1 MITQEPLPIDTKV
14 AARRVLPNWLRNSR
28 RALWPLITLLLIM
41 LADSL
46 VFKGFFNI
54 QVVTDL
60 ENGQHFYGATID
72 IVKNA
77 APIILL
83 AIGMSLVIATKG
95 IDLSVGAVI
104 AICGAIAATL
114 VGKQNVAPI
123 IPLPLIF
130 ALSIGAGALCGLW
143 NGFLVAYLGIQ
154 PIVATLILL
163 VAGRG
168 MAQMITGATVAT
180 FQNPGLSFIGVGY
193 IFGLPVAIY
202 IALAA
207 LILVYVFVR
216 RTALG
221 MMIES
226 VGANDKA
233 SYFVGIN
240 APAIKLS
247 AYVISGICAAVA
259 GLIVAA
265 NIKGADTN
273 NAGLYYELDAILAV
287 VIGGA
292 SLNGGRFS
300 LLLSAIGVLIIEAM
314 NTGILTSGVAPQF
327 NLTIKAIVVMFI
339 LFLQSESFRRFVGRR
354 FRRTS

>member
-14 AARRVLPNWLRNSR
+14 AVRRTLPNWLRNSR

-54 QVVTDL
+54 QVVTDP

-114 VGKQNVAPI
+114 VGKHTVDPI

-143 NGFLVAYLGIQ
+143 NGFLVAYLDIQ

-180 FQNPGLSFIGVGY
+180 FQNPGLSF
-193 IFGLPVAIY
+193 AIY

-207 LILVYVFVR
+207 LILVYVLVR

-221 MMIES
+221 IMIES

-240 APAIKLS
+240 ARVIK
-247 AYVISGICAAVA
+247 
-259 GLIVAA
+259 
-265 NIKGADTN
+265 
-273 NAGLYYELDAILAV
+273 
-287 VIGGA
+287 
-292 SLNGGRFS
+292 
-300 LLLSAIGVLIIEAM
+300 
-314 NTGILTSGVAPQF
+314 
-327 NLTIKAIVVMFI
+327 
-339 LFLQSESFRRFVGRR
+339 
-354 FRRTS
+354 

>member
-1 MITQEPLPIDTKV
+1 MTTQEPLPIDSKV

-54 QVVTDL
+54 QVVTDV

-95 IDLSVGAVI
+95 IDLSVGAII

-114 VGKQNVAPI
+114 VGKQNVAPT

-143 NGFLVAYLGIQ
+143 NGFLVSYLEIQ

-180 FQNPGLSFIGVGY
+180 FQNPGLAFIGVGY

-202 IALAA
+202 IAIAA
-207 LILVYVFVR
+207 LILAYFLVR

-233 SYFVGIN
+233 SYYVGIN
-240 APAIKLS
+240 ARVIKLA
-247 AYVISGICAAVA
+247 AYVISGVCAGIA

-265 NIKGADTN
+265 NVKGADTN
-273 NAGLYYELDAILAV
+273 NGGLWYELDAILAV

-300 LLLSAIGVLIIEAM
+300 LILSAIGVLIIQAM

-327 NLTIKAIVVMFI
+327 NLTIKAVVVMFI
-339 LFLQSESFRRFVGRR
+339 LVLQSEKFRRFIERR
-354 FRRTS
+354 LRRTT

>member
-1 MITQEPLPIDTKV
+1 
-14 AARRVLPNWLRNSR
+14 
-28 RALWPLITLLLIM
+28 
-41 LADSL
+41 
-46 VFKGFFNI
+46 
-54 QVVTDL
+54 
-60 ENGQHFYGATID
+60 
-72 IVKNA
+72 
-77 APIILL
+77 
-83 AIGMSLVIATKG
+83 
-95 IDLSVGAVI
+95 
-104 AICGAIAATL
+104 
-114 VGKQNVAPI
+114 
-123 IPLPLIF
+123 
-130 ALSIGAGALCGLW
+130 LCGLW
-143 NGFLVAYLGIQ
+143 NGYLVAYLNIQ

-221 MMIES
+221 IMIES

-240 APAIKLS
+240 ARAIKLS
-247 AYVISGICAAVA
+247 AYLISCICAAVA
-259 GLIVAA
+259 GLIVTA
-265 NIKGADTN
+265 NIRGADTN

-339 LFLQSESFRRFVGRR
+339 LFLQSESFRRSVARR
-354 FRRTS
+354 FRRTA